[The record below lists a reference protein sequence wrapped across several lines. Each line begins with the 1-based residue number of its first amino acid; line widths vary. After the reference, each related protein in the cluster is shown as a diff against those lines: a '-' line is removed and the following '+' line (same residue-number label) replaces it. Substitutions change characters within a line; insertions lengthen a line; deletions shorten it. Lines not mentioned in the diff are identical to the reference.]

1 MVKLGS
7 ETICDRLAKERSWL
21 PRSRV
26 LGALGAYKSDPG
38 QVEMIYHKLLLSITV
53 IAFFL
58 AQAEGESGDPLNPSQ
73 LGESM
78 SMPLPQELLQEAKMT
93 GVITKSNPLYESDS
107 KQLGFSVVPSHEA
120 DADNS
125 LDNVNVTGAWSF
137 DLIGKAPEKMKLYL
151 IQNKDVIAGQ
161 GVINRGN
168 ETEKATANGSISGEQ
183 MSLNVTPEGVSNLY
197 KLNLSLSSLAAGT
210 YTAYMA
216 DGSSRSGEVTFA
228 VSANIFKTETV
239 AKDDPGAD
247 ADPAASTP
255 AWLSGTEA
263 KQEH

>member
-1 MVKLGS
+1 
-7 ETICDRLAKERSWL
+7 
-21 PRSRV
+21 
-26 LGALGAYKSDPG
+26 
-38 QVEMIYHKLLLSITV
+38 MIYHKLLLSITV

-58 AQAEGESGDPLNPSQ
+58 VQADAQPGDPLNPSQ

-78 SMPLPQELLQEAKMT
+78 SMPLPQELIQEARNA
-93 GVITKSNPLYESDS
+93 GVITESNPLYKSDS
-107 KQLGFSVVPSHEA
+107 KQPGFSVMPPPEA

-137 DLIGKAPEKMKLYL
+137 DLKGKAPEQMKLYL
-151 IQNKDVIAGQ
+151 IQNEDVVMGQ

-168 ETEKATANGSISGEQ
+168 GTEKATASGSISGEK
-183 MSLNVTPEGVSNLY
+183 MSLTVMPVGVSNLY

-228 VSANIFKTETV
+228 VSSNIFKPASTV
-239 AKDDPGAD
+239 AKDGPGAYAT
-247 ADPAASTP
+247 ADSAAATP
-255 AWLSGTEA
+255 AGFQGAQGPSESISSTVSTSMSSGGRSMSEESSSSA
-263 KQEH
+263 SSGSVV